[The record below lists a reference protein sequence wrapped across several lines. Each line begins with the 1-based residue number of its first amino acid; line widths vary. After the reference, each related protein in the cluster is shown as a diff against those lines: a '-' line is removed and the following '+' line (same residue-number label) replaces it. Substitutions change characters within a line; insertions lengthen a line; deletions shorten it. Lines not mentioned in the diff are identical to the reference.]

1 MPLHRICRV
10 KKRGERRES
19 MKYIVVKKETVKK
32 DLMEKNFCFACGCF
46 QGNTKA
52 TLK

>member
-1 MPLHRICRV
+1 
-10 KKRGERRES
+10 

-52 TLK
+52 ALK